1 MFGSGTAT
9 FITSNEEK
17 NDIRK
22 IVKSL
27 IESGLL
33 MKGVSQT
40 TKNEAK
46 EQKRGFLGMLL
57 DTLGA
62 RILGNLLTGKWTI
75 ATSQGREANMSAW
88 ITTRVCEGKIRAGE
102 EKIRAG
108 QDF

>member
-1 MFGSGTAT
+1 MFGSGTTT
-9 FITSNEEK
+9 FITSNEEM
-17 NDIRK
+17 NAIRK

-40 TKNEAK
+40 AKNEAK
-46 EQKRGFLGMLL
+46 EQKRGFLGMLF
-57 DTLGA
+57 DTLGT
-62 RILGNLLTGKWTI
+62 RLLGNLSTGKWTI

-88 ITTRVCEGKIRAGE
+88 STTRLCDGKIRAGE
-102 EKIRAG
+102 ENIRAR